1 MSRMV
6 CHLIDTTL
14 DTPYFR
20 SIARCHNQ
28 ERYPVAIGSIQP
40 NGPLQARMQQMGTPT
55 FSLQTTGR
63 AHYPR
68 AILRLARLLRQKQA
82 ILHAH
87 CFDPTLV
94 GLIAARLA
102 RVPFVFTRHHSD
114 HNLRLNKRWHV
125 RVDSWCARNADRV
138 IAVSEATRE
147 VMQTAEGVPSTL
159 IEVVYNGMEPLVAP
173 AAARV
178 DTVRAE
184 LGLSGERVCLMVAR
198 LHEEKGHTFLFE
210 AIPAIREAAGAITFL
225 LAGDGP
231 HRAGL
236 EAEVA
241 RRGLER
247 CVRFLGRRSDVA
259 ELYTLADVVV
269 LPSLAES
276 FGFALLEAMSLGR
289 PVVAAATGGMC
300 EIVRDGEHGCLVPQ
314 ADAAA
319 LGQGVIR
326 MLCDTELAR
335 ALGAAGQQRSRR
347 FTFEQM
353 IRGYE
358 GCYDRVLGQHPSGQ
372 AKR

>member
-1 MSRMV
+1 VSRTV
-6 CHLIDTTL
+6 YHLIDATL

-20 SIARCHNQ
+20 SIARCHNR

-40 NGPLQARMQQMGTPT
+40 YGPLQARMQQMGTPT

-63 AHYPR
+63 ARYPL
-68 AILRLARLLRQKQA
+68 AILRLAGLLRQKQA

-94 GLIAARLA
+94 GLLAARLA

-114 HNLRLNKRWHV
+114 HNLRLGKRWHV
-125 RVDSWCARNADRV
+125 GVDSWCARHADRV

-147 VMQTAEGVPSTL
+147 VMQTAEGVPSAR

-173 AAARV
+173 AAGRV
-178 DTVRAE
+178 AAVRTE
-184 LGLSGERVCLMVAR
+184 LGLTGEPVCLMVAR

-210 AIPAIREAAGAITFL
+210 AIPAIREAAGPTTFL

-231 HRAGL
+231 HRADL

-300 EIVRDGEHGCLVPQ
+300 EIVRDGENGCLVPQ
-314 ADAAA
+314 ADAGA
-319 LGQGVIR
+319 LGQAVIGV
-326 MLCDTELAR
+326 LGDTALAGRLGEGGRQR
-335 ALGAAGQQRSRR
+335 ARD
-347 FTFEQM
+347 FTFEAM

-358 GCYDRVLGQHPSGQ
+358 RVYDGLPSQ
-372 AKR
+372 